1 MIMTMPIPLTLTALI
16 QLSSLSP
23 LLKYETPR
31 LARHRELST
40 GRALHDTSNITGF
53 HAHTQYA
60 NVSIA
65 K

>member
-1 MIMTMPIPLTLTALI
+1 MIRPIPLTLTAII

-31 LARHRELST
+31 LVRHRELST
-40 GRALHDTSNITGF
+40 GRALHDASNITGF
-53 HAHTQYA
+53 HAHNQYA
-60 NVSIA
+60 NVSLA